1 MVREVRTPIASA
13 TPQKKKNIRSQ
24 LQLPQMQTVSNVE
37 NKVETFEKTC
47 NSKTVVRNEQDALQN
62 QNAPSNLQVQQQN
75 FKLKRLSDA
84 CLVENDD
91 GSNFIHC
98 TQEDEFETT
107 TFMKDDDDD
116 KEGLITDQ
124 TVNIA
129 DRQKRF
135 SIIVLQDSDSDSE
148 AEDDTRRQ
156 LAGANGGLDSDTFYD
171 AVSYII
177 DLTEQCGDDIADTLY
192 LDSDSKG
199 DHQEE
204 VESDDQAD
212 IIVKSMKKMTMIS
225 SDSEDDND
233 DLANENAH
241 LEINIPKSSL
251 KPQNKRISDWS
262 DVFNQPPKTP
272 LQKKLIDSPIS
283 TPASVRKLLFHQ
295 KNSQVKALSTRD
307 QHKLAAEYFDEF
319 NQTIFDGKLENVELK
334 WSKTLRK
341 TAGSAEYQKASTRCS
356 ITLSQKILDTKR
368 KLRETL
374 AHEMCHLAVWVFK
387 DLNQP
392 PHGKWFKH
400 YASLFEGHYSSKVFD
415 ADLVIQVPIKHD
427 YEITY
432 KYNYVCINEECG
444 HIYGRHSKSIDLTA
458 KVCGLCKGRLSLMK

>member
-24 LQLPQMQTVSNVE
+24 LQLPQIPTLNNVDKNVE
-37 NKVETFEKTC
+37 AFEKTC
-47 NSKTVVRNEQDALQN
+47 TIVTPLIKEQDALQN
-62 QNAPSNLQVQQQN
+62 QITSSKLLIQNQN
-75 FKLKRLSDA
+75 FKLKRLSQA
-84 CLVENDD
+84 FLVENDD
-91 GSNFIHC
+91 GSSCIHC
-98 TQEDEFETT
+98 TQEDELETT
-107 TFMKDDDDD
+107 YMKDMND
-116 KEGLITDQ
+116 KEDTITNQ
-124 TVNIA
+124 TS

-135 SIIVLQDSDSDSE
+135 SIIVLQDSDSE
-148 AEDDTRRQ
+148 AEDNTRRQ
-156 LAGANGGLDSDTFYD
+156 LAGAIGGFDSDTFYD
-171 AVSYII
+171 AMSFAI
-177 DLTEQCGDDIADTLY
+177 DLTGQDGDNIVDNLN

-199 DHQEE
+199 EHEE

-212 IIVKSMKKMTMIS
+212 IIVKSMKKMAVIC

-233 DLANENAH
+233 DDANENAH
-241 LEINIPKSSL
+241 LEINIPKSAL

-272 LQKKLIDSPIS
+272 LQKKLIDSPIN

-295 KNSQVKALSTRD
+295 QKTQQKSLSTRD
-307 QHKLAAEYFDEF
+307 QHTLAAEYFDEF
-319 NQTIFDGKLENVELK
+319 NQTLFEGKLENVELK

-341 TAGSAEYQKASTRCS
+341 TAGSAEYQKVSARCS
-356 ITLSQKILDTKR
+356 IALSQKILDTKR

-374 AHEMCHLAVWVFK
+374 AHEMCHLAVWVFN

-400 YASLFEGHYSSKVFD
+400 YAALFESHYNSKVFD
-415 ADLVIQVPIKHD
+415 ADLVIKVPIKHD

-444 HIYGRHSKSIDLTA
+444 HIYGRHSKSIDITA

>member
-13 TPQKKKNIRSQ
+13 TPQKKKKNIRSQ
-24 LQLPQMQTVSNVE
+24 LQAPQMQTVSNVE
-37 NKVETFEKTC
+37 NNVETFEKTC
-47 NSKTVVRNEQDALQN
+47 NSKPLVRNEQDALQD
-62 QNAPSNLQVQQQN
+62 QNAPSNLQVQNQK
-75 FKLKRLSDA
+75 FKLKRMSEA
-84 CLVENDD
+84 FLVENDD

-107 TFMKDDDDD
+107 TFRKDYDD
-116 KEGLITDQ
+116 KEGTITDQ
-124 TVNIA
+124 TVDIA

-135 SIIVLQDSDSDSE
+135 SIIVLQDSDSE
-148 AEDDTRRQ
+148 ADDTRRQ
-156 LAGANGGLDSDTFYD
+156 FAGANGGFDSDTFYD

-177 DLTEQCGDDIADTLY
+177 DLTEQCGDNIVDTLN
-192 LDSDSKG
+192 LDSDSKD

-212 IIVKSMKKMTMIS
+212 IIVKSMKKMTVIS

-233 DLANENAH
+233 DQANENAH
-241 LEINIPKSSL
+241 LEINIPKSYL

-283 TPASVRKLLFHQ
+283 TPASVRKLLFHH

-319 NQTIFDGKLENVELK
+319 NQTIFDGKLEKVQLK

-341 TAGSAEYQKASTRCS
+341 TAGSAEYQKASARCS

-374 AHEMCHLAVWVFK
+374 AHEMCHLAVWVFN

-400 YASLFEGHYSSKVFD
+400 YASLFEGHYNSQVFD
-415 ADLVIQVPIKHD
+415 ADLVIKVPIKHD
-427 YEITY
+427 YKITY

-444 HIYGRHSKSIDLTA
+444 HIYGRHSKSIDITA